1 MDRLASAR
9 VFLEVVER
17 GSLTQAAEGLGLSL
31 AMVSRQLAAAEAW
44 MGARLLHRTTRRLS
58 LTEAGEAALPACRQL
73 LELAEDIA
81 QRGARGSREPE
92 GRLRISTAAS
102 FAEPQL
108 ADALIAF
115 QRQYPKL
122 RLELLVADRAV
133 DLVEDRIDLAVR
145 ISKQLDPALV
155 ARPLAD
161 CRSVLCASPAYVAEQ
176 GRPRSLEELTEHRCV
191 LHAHGSG
198 DHYVFHDAEGGRH
211 EVVVQGSLL
220 TNETAVLR
228 RAVLAG
234 AGIALLPTYLV
245 AEDLRRGD
253 LVPLLPRHEP
263 ERFGIYAVYL
273 TRKHQPLALRLLVDF
288 LAERFA
294 GAPWDQGLFRKSAGR
309 AARPA
314 AAR

>member
-1 MDRLASAR
+1 MDRLSSAR
-9 VFLEVVER
+9 VFVEIVER
-17 GSLTQAAEGLGLSL
+17 GSLTQAAEQLDMSL

-58 LTEAGEAALPACRQL
+58 LTEAGEAALPVCRQL
-73 LELAEDIA
+73 LELAEELQ
-81 QRGARGSREPE
+81 QRSERGRREPE
-92 GRLRISTAAS
+92 GRLRVSTAAS

-108 ADALIAF
+108 ADALVAF
-115 QRQYPKL
+115 QRQYPRL
-122 RLELLVADRAV
+122 RLELLVADCAV
-133 DLVEDRIDLAVR
+133 DLVEERIDLAVR

-161 CRSVLCASPAYVAEQ
+161 CRSVLCAAPAYVAER
-176 GRPRSLEELTEHRCV
+176 GRPRSLEALAQHRCV

-198 DHYVFHDAEGGRH
+198 DHYVFHDKAGERH
-211 EVVVQGSLL
+211 EVAVQGSLL

-245 AEDLRRGD
+245 AEDLRRGA
-253 LVPLLPRHEP
+253 LVPLLTAYEP
-263 ERFGIYAVYL
+263 ERFGIHAVYL
-273 TRKHQPLALRLLVDF
+273 TRRHQPQALRLLVDF

-294 GAPWDQGLFRKSAGR
+294 GAPWDAGL
-309 AARPA
+309 ARSGQQKKPA
-314 AAR
+314 APRP